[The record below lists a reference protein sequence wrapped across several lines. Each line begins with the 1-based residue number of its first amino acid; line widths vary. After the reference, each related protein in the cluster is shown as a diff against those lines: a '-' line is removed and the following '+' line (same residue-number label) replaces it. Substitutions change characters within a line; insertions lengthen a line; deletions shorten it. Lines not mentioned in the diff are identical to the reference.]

1 MLASCAAIFRE
12 TCMTMRTNHYTG
24 STDMRPT
31 EHRNVAKFYVLLR
44 LNVGR
49 HGTEGDCLRSVFARI
64 TVFVTM
70 RDLPARN
77 LIATNLIAHV
87 ILNAQYVD

>member
-1 MLASCAAIFRE
+1 
-12 TCMTMRTNHYTG
+12 MTMRTNHYTG

-31 EHRNVAKFYVLLR
+31 EHRNLLAKFYVLLR
-44 LNVGR
+44 LNAGR
-49 HGTEGDCLRSVFARI
+49 HGTVSDCLFSVLARI

-70 RDLPARN
+70 CDLPARN